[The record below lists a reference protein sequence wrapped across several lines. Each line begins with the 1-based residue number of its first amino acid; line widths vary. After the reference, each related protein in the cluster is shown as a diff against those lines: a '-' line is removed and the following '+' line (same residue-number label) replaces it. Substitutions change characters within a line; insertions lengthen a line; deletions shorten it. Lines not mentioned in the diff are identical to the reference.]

1 MLSHSDQ
8 AIDAIPDPQL
18 CESCGEV
25 TYEDDDM
32 CGECKHGFYE
42 SLNSVY

>member
-18 CESCGEV
+18 CDCCGEV
-25 TYEDDDM
+25 TYGGET
-32 CGECKHGFYE
+32 CGECRHGILE
-42 SLNSVY
+42 MIWASDN